1 MSLREALADKA
12 FVVTGE
18 LGPPVDPDA
27 EIVRAGAR
35 ALAPFLHAANATD
48 NQAATVKMSAV
59 VSSLLMREEG
69 LEPILQLTGRD
80 RNLLALQSELI
91 GAWAIGVRTVLAL
104 SGDPLSVGPYAEL
117 ASKVGDLDS
126 TGLTALIT
134 GFNDGRLCAGEPLQR
149 PTDFLI
155 AGAANPLV
163 DSVERL
169 EGKLAAGVRLLQTN
183 IVYDV
188 SRFAR
193 WLEPL
198 VAAGITERAPLLVG
212 VTPPRSYMML
222 SFLHEKIPGVEI
234 DAQTFARM
242 EGLDSEAARAEGIRI
257 AAEVIE
263 AVREVEGVAGVHVM
277 APGWEVEAIPKVVL
291 AAGVV
296 PPEAAVPR

>member
-1 MSLREALADKA
+1 MSLRAALANKA

-18 LGPPVDPDA
+18 LGPPVEPDA
-27 EIVRAGAR
+27 EIVRAAAR

-48 NQAATVKMSAV
+48 NQAATVKMSAL
-59 VSSLLMREEG
+59 VSSLLMLEEG

-91 GAWAIGVRTVLAL
+91 GAWAVGVRTVLAL
-104 SGDPLSVGPYAEL
+104 SGDPLAVGPYAEL
-117 ASKVGDLDS
+117 ATRVGDLDS

-134 GFNDGRLCAGEPLQR
+134 GFNDGRLCAGEILLR

-169 EGKLAAGVRLLQTN
+169 QGKLDAGVRLLQTN

-188 SRFAR
+188 PRFVR

-212 VTPPRSYMML
+212 ISPPRSYRML
-222 SFLHEKIPGVEI
+222 SFLHEKIPGVEV
-234 DAQTFARM
+234 DLQTFARM
-242 EGLDSEAARAEGIRI
+242 EGLESDAARAEGIRI
-257 AAEVIE
+257 AADVIE
-263 AVREVEGVAGVHVM
+263 ALRGVEGVAGVHVM
-277 APGWEVEAIPKVVL
+277 APGWEVEAIPQVVR
-291 AAGVV
+291 AAG
-296 PPEAAVPR
+296 AVPSQTGASR